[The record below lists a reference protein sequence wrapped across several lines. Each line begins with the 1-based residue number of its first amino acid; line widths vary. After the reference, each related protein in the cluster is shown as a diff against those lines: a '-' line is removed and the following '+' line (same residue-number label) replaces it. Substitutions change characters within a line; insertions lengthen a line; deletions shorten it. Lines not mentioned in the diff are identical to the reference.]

1 MTSEGLISG
10 ELSSISAQ
18 IEDLISRVEKILET
32 SSSSSNRTDGGTG
45 LLEVERHLRSTLREL
60 NRLMQEKKV

>member
-32 SSSSSNRTDGGTG
+32 SSSSNRTDGGTG

>member
-18 IEDLISRVEKILET
+18 IEDLISLVEKILET
-32 SSSSSNRTDGGTG
+32 SSSSNRTDGGTG

>member
-1 MTSEGLISG
+1 MASEGLIFS
-10 ELSSISAQ
+10 ELSSISTQ

-32 SSSSSNRTDGGTG
+32 SSPSRVDEGAG

-60 NRLMQEKKV
+60 NRLKQEKA